1 MKRTN
6 KMTHEELR
14 ISNEVLKMQLNA
26 EFGMNFNDNMSCD
39 LPPEVERAWLKSVQR
54 FEKAYSENRTVL
66 CYDLIG
72 RPDFAPAEILN
83 PKMVKT
89 ELANLIT
96 ILEKNKIIVDCISP
110 ITDLEMY
117 VFITEKLFQE
127 HILHIPNSSMVTHF
141 TYSEFYS
148 DGENYDLPY

>member
-54 FEKAYSENRTVL
+54 
-66 CYDLIG
+66 
-72 RPDFAPAEILN
+72 
-83 PKMVKT
+83 
-89 ELANLIT
+89 
-96 ILEKNKIIVDCISP
+96 
-110 ITDLEMY
+110 
-117 VFITEKLFQE
+117 
-127 HILHIPNSSMVTHF
+127 
-141 TYSEFYS
+141 
-148 DGENYDLPY
+148 